1 MKTTEHLL
9 LQLQTAH
16 AKGLI
21 DSAVCTRHHAPGFLS
36 IRVVFPIGTSSMSII
51 QLRKHIER
59 TYEDTEA
66 WLSVVNDESN
76 ADANAMKV
84 EMKIKA
90 PGKP

>member
-9 LQLQTAH
+9 LQLQKAH

-36 IRVVFPIGTSSMSII
+36 IRVVFPAKTSSVAII
-51 QLRKHIER
+51 QLRKHIEH
-59 TYEDTEA
+59 TYRDTEA
-66 WLSVVNDESN
+66 WLTVVSDE
-76 ADANAMKV
+76 AHVDINAMKV
-84 EMKIKA
+84 EMKIKT